1 MSKKPLMTVG
11 CEEIDDSDN
20 ENQSQ
25 YMKDD
30 VVYNRPENIVMIR
43 SQGNKIV
50 VVCKDEDQVQPVMDR
65 MNTDTCFLSDYEEW
79 DEGEDMKWILTFKVT
94 DEYEQLPEKN

>member
-1 MSKKPLMTVG
+1 MGRRCMVKNEK
-11 CEEIDDSDN
+11 DDSDN

-25 YMKDD
+25 YMKDN
-30 VVYNRPENIVMIR
+30 VVYNNPENMVMIR

-79 DEGEDMKWILTFKVT
+79 DEDEDMKWILTFKVT

>member
-1 MSKKPLMTVG
+1 MGRRCMVKN
-11 CEEIDDSDN
+11 EIDDSDN

-30 VVYNRPENIVMIR
+30 VVYNRPENMVMIR

>member
-1 MSKKPLMTVG
+1 MK
-11 CEEIDDSDN
+11 
-20 ENQSQ
+20 ENII
-25 YMKDD
+25 
-30 VVYNRPENIVMIR
+30 YNRPDNEVMIK
-43 SQGNKIV
+43 SNKDFIV
-50 VVCKDEDQVQPVMDR
+50 IICRNEEQVQPVMDR